1 MVGTVKIIVDSQ
13 VGLAFIMS
21 VTTKHKN
28 YNIIYLLY
36 RMGGAMARKTEE
48 TLGRKIRSLREEKD
62 ISLEA
67 LSRDTGYPADVLRD
81 VEEGKIAPPVALV
94 LQLGRTFK
102 LDIEQIQGGE
112 DRQASKKRAKS
123 HKKRVASY
131 AYTPLTR
138 PGEEKHLR
146 AYRVSIDPETEH
158 KGVEYHH
165 EGAEFIYVLSGGL
178 KIQVGQN
185 MNTLKKGESITFDS
199 SLHHAL
205 SNPTSEKAELLVVI
219 YVP

>member
-1 MVGTVKIIVDSQ
+1 
-13 VGLAFIMS
+13 
-21 VTTKHKN
+21 
-28 YNIIYLLY
+28 
-36 RMGGAMARKTEE
+36 MAKKTEE
-48 TLGRKIRSLREEKD
+48 TFGRKIRTLREEKG
-62 ISLEA
+62 LTVEA
-67 LSRDTGYPADVLRD
+67 LSRDTGYPVDVLQD
-81 VEEGKIAPPVALV
+81 VEEGRIAAPVALV

-102 LDIEQIQGGE
+102 MDIDQIGE
-112 DRQASKKRAKS
+112 SQAKEATKRRARS
-123 HKKRVASY
+123 HRKRVASY

-146 AYRVSIDPETEH
+146 AYRVTIDAQTEH

-165 EGAEFIYVLSGGL
+165 EGEEFVYVLSGGL

-185 MNTLKKGESITFDS
+185 VSTLKKGESITFDS

-205 SNPTSEKAELLVVI
+205 SNPTREKAELLVVI

>member
-1 MVGTVKIIVDSQ
+1 M
-13 VGLAFIMS
+13 
-21 VTTKHKN
+21 
-28 YNIIYLLY
+28 
-36 RMGGAMARKTEE
+36 MAKKAEE
-48 TLGRKIRSLREEKD
+48 SFGRKIRTLREEKG
-62 ISLEA
+62 ITLEA
-67 LSRDTGYPADVLRD
+67 LSRETGYPEKVLKD
-81 VEEGKIAPPVALV
+81 VEEGSIAAPVALV

-102 LDIEQIQGGE
+102 VDIEQMGTGE
-112 DRQASKKRAKS
+112 DKEATKRRAKS

-131 AYTPLTR
+131 AYAPLTR

-146 AYRVSIDPETEH
+146 AYRVTIDAETEH

-165 EGAEFIYVLSGGL
+165 DGEEFVYVLSGGL

-185 MNTLKKGESITFDS
+185 VSNLKKGESICFDS

-205 SNPTSEKAELLVVI
+205 SNPAKENAELLVVI